1 MHGFGRGRI
10 VASNSEVNTLGEW
23 RDTAP
28 LSPADL
34 FSRLG
39 MVMLVALGFGLAAR
53 FLFGAP
59 L

>member
-1 MHGFGRGRI
+1 MRGFRRGRI
-10 VASNSEVNTLGEW
+10 VASNSEVKALGEW

-34 FSRLG
+34 FARLG

-53 FLFGAP
+53 LLFGAP

>member
-1 MHGFGRGRI
+1 MGSDEAEI
-10 VASNSEVNTLGEW
+10 VASNSEVKALGEW

-34 FSRLG
+34 LARLG
-39 MVMLVALGFGLAAR
+39 MVMLVALSFGMAAR
-53 FLFGAP
+53 LLFGAP